1 LARAGFTKVFR
12 FPQGF
17 MGWVASHPEA
27 LPDESGRAAPGT
39 VVADVHLSI
48 LGGDADRA
56 YLGLPEDAVHMRFAA
71 IGAHYVVVQFF
82 NCLCADC
89 LRELAQMDALR
100 EELELKDV
108 SGEEGVPLLRF
119 IGIAVHDE
127 ARRVAAFRRKQKTGF
142 PLFVDRSGAL
152 LEGLGITAPPAAC
165 LLEKTEQ
172 GVIVRALAAGS
183 DRERDTFV
191 QMVRSLA
198 E

>member
-1 LARAGFTKVFR
+1 
-12 FPQGF
+12 
-17 MGWVASHPEA
+17 MGWVVSHPEA

-56 YLGLPEDAVHMRFAA
+56 YLGLPEGAVHMSFAA
-71 IGAHYVVVQFF
+71 IRAHYVVVQFF

-100 EELELKDV
+100 EELELKNL
-108 SGEEGVPLLRF
+108 SGDDGLPLLRV

-127 ARRVAAFRRKQKTGF
+127 ARRVAAFRKKQKTGF
-142 PLFVDRSGAL
+142 PLFVDRSATL

-165 LLEKTEQ
+165 LLERTAQ
-172 GVIVRALAAGS
+172 GMQLRALAAGS
-183 DRERDTFV
+183 AREREGFV
-191 QMVRSLA
+191 RQVRGLT